1 MGHGMEGYRAD
12 VADCMRR
19 TQQTAAALRDAGV
32 PVLCN
37 PFGMTIVFPQP
48 SEAIINRYQLACY
61 RGEAHA
67 IIMPNVTEALA
78 AKFLAE
84 YLDWWAAPR

>member
-1 MGHGMEGYRAD
+1 MEGYRAD
-12 VADCMRR
+12 VADCLKR
-19 TQQTAAALRDAGV
+19 TERTAAALRDAGV

-37 PFGMTIVFPQP
+37 RFGMTIVFPQP
-48 SEAIINRYQLACY
+48 SEEIVKRYQLACY

-67 IIMPNVTEALA
+67 IIMPNVTDALT

-84 YLDWWAAPR
+84 YLDWWAGPR